1 MAITLAPRRFASWA
15 RDHRCRFDT
24 TGFAPH
30 SRISLDSSKRS
41 GSMPTE
47 PPSVALRP
55 NLPADEHRVRSNCDE
70 PSLWKKRRSIELYCT
85 MPMVPA

>member
-1 MAITLAPRRFASWA
+1 M
-15 RDHRCRFDT
+15 FDT

-30 SRISLDSSKRS
+30 SRISFASSKRS

-47 PPSVALRP
+47 PPSVALMP
-55 NLPADEHRVRSNCDE
+55 ALPAEEHSVRSRIE
-70 PSLWKKRRSIELYCT
+70 APRRWKKRRSMELYCA